1 MLILKQT
8 EHETKLCFLPQLIPD
23 CGWCSTQG
31 TGLTGLALMELVI
44 ARGYTVASSHRI
56 TSSCHA
62 LPTPPI
68 LSHLA
73 PCHANHA
80 QPHLATCSPK
90 GRGQPAAQST
100 PCTFQLQARSEFS
113 FQTLKFKEQKSK
125 HGIIN
130 SDKNVHSSSA
140 HPLPFTK
147 HMLIGGKHHLSLTRL
162 TKSDVPY
169 RSTKCSSS
177 HPGWQAAP
185 SLQSCRPGQLW
196 QPGTAPP
203 PGPHSTHPTA
213 TSRVP
218 ACFAGP
224 QRLGAAKL
232 AERHSFLTI
241 SVAEP

>member
-1 MLILKQT
+1 
-8 EHETKLCFLPQLIPD
+8 
-23 CGWCSTQG
+23 
-31 TGLTGLALMELVI
+31 MELVV

-73 PCHANHA
+73 PCHANRA
-80 QPHLATCSPK
+80 QPHLAPCSPK
-90 GRGQPAAQST
+90 GRRQPAAQST

-185 SLQSCRPGQLW
+185 SLQTCGPRAAVAAWHCPATRPTQHPPHCHLLGSSLLCRAAAAGSSQVSRMALVPHYLSSRAVVLCTK
-196 QPGTAPP
+196 PAAATA
-203 PGPHSTHPTA
+203 GL
-213 TSRVP
+213 
-218 ACFAGP
+218 AG
-224 QRLGAAKL
+224 
-232 AERHSFLTI
+232 
-241 SVAEP
+241 